1 MQSSSFKA
9 RVYRK
14 EESETEE
21 HQSSSSSKINSEDII
36 QRCINRVAV
45 SKPWLMYSLND
56 DLYCSD
62 KLAKAIVN
70 ELDVMGYWIEE
81 NLF

>member
-14 EESETEE
+14 EETEE
-21 HQSSSSSKINSEDII
+21 HQSSSKINSEDII

-62 KLAKAIVN
+62 KLAKALVD